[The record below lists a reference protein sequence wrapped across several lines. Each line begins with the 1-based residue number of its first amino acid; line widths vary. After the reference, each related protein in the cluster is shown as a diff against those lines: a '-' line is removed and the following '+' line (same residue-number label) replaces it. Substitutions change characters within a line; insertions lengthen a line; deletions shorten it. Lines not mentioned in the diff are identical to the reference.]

1 MFANTYLLKNNRVP
15 LIESEPNQKCNISI
29 VIPCY
34 NEPELLQTLESLKKC
49 SLPDTDVEVIV
60 LINHPEDALLEIKNF
75 NIATKAE
82 ADCWIKENN
91 SSKLMFFTIGPVELR
106 KKWAGVGL
114 ARKTGLDEAVLRF
127 NHFSNTIG
135 IIVSL
140 DSDSLVEPNYLVE
153 IEKHFKQN
161 PKHVGATIKVEHQKD
176 GLSEKQK
183 QGIELYEKY
192 LHYYKDALQFTCYPQ
207 AMITIGSAFAV
218 TADAYVKRGGMN
230 RRQAGED
237 FYFLQNL
244 AQLGM
249 VGEIYTTRVFPS
261 ARLSNRVPF
270 GTGAAIHKWMEG
282 TEDLT
287 KTYNFKAFTDL
298 KTFFDAN
305 EKLFHTD
312 DAGYLYLISG
322 MPDSIRQFLL
332 QDNFWTELDDLN
344 KNCSSLKSFQTRF
357 FHKFNAFKVLKFMN
371 FAHDGFYE
379 KADLEEQILSLDKNA
394 LNETTIQ
401 RQSDRR

>member
-1 MFANTYLLKNNRVP
+1 MFANNYLLKNNRVP
-15 LIESEPNQKCNISI
+15 LIESEPNSQCNITI

-49 SLPDTDVEVIV
+49 SLPDTVVEVII
-60 LINHPEDALLEIKNF
+60 LINHAEDATLEIKNF
-75 NIATKAE
+75 NITTKAK
-82 ADCWIKENN
+82 ADRWIQENN
-91 SSKLMFFTIGPVELR
+91 NNKLIFFAVGPVELR

-127 NHFSNTIG
+127 NHFNYTGG
-135 IIVSL
+135 ILVSL
-140 DSDSLVEPNYLVE
+140 DSDSLVEPNYLAE

-161 PKHVGATIKVEHQKD
+161 PKYVGATIKVEHQKD

-183 QGIELYEKY
+183 LGIELYEKY
-192 LHYYKDALQFTCYPQ
+192 LHYYKDALQFAGYPQ

-218 TADAYVKRGGMN
+218 TAEAYVKRGGMN

-244 AQLGM
+244 AQLGT
-249 VGEIYTTRVFPS
+249 VGEITTTKVFPS

-270 GTGAAIHKWMEG
+270 GTGAAIQKWMEG

-287 KTYNFKAFTDL
+287 KTYNFRAFTDL
-298 KTFFDAN
+298 KVFFDAN
-305 EKLFHTD
+305 EKLFQTD
-312 DAGYLYLISG
+312 KAGYFNRISG
-322 MPDSIRQFLL
+322 MPESIQQFVL
-332 QDNFWTELDDLN
+332 QDKFWNEIDDLN
-344 KNCSSLKSFQTRF
+344 KNCSTLKSFKTRF

-371 FAHDGFYE
+371 FAHEKYYE
-379 KADLEEQILSLDKNA
+379 KAELHEQYSILKN
-394 LNETTIQ
+394 LTKK
-401 RQSDRR
+401 

>member
-1 MFANTYLLKNNRVP
+1 MFANNYLLKNNRIP
-15 LIESEPNQKCNISI
+15 LIDSDPNSKCNIRI

-34 NEPELLQTLESLKKC
+34 NEPELLKTLESLKKC
-49 SLPDTDVEVIV
+49 GLPDTVVEVII
-60 LINHPEDALLEIKNF
+60 LINHSEDAPLEIKNF

-82 ADCWIKENN
+82 ADCWIQENSGN
-91 SSKLMFFTIGPVELR
+91 KLIYFAIGPVELR

-127 NHFSNTIG
+127 NHFNKTSG
-135 IIVSL
+135 IVVSL
-140 DSDSLVEPNYLVE
+140 DSDSLVEPNYLIE

-183 QGIELYEKY
+183 HGIELYEKY
-192 LHYYKDALQFTCYPQ
+192 LNYYKDALRFTGYPQ

-218 TADAYVKRGGMN
+218 TAEAYVKRGGMN

-244 AQLGM
+244 AQLGI
-249 VGEIYTTRVFPS
+249 VGEINTTRVYPS

-270 GTGAAIHKWMEG
+270 GTGAAIQKWMAG
-282 TEDLT
+282 IEDLT

-298 KTFFDAN
+298 KTFFDTK
-305 EKLFHTD
+305 ERLFNID
-312 DAGYLYLISG
+312 EAAYLSTISEL
-322 MPDSIRQFLL
+322 PESILKFLL
-332 QDNFWTELDDLN
+332 QDNFWKELDDLN
-344 KNCSSLKSFQTRF
+344 KNCSTLKSFQSRF

-371 FAHDGFYE
+371 FAHEKYYE
-379 KADLEEQILSLDKNA
+379 KADLEMQYLLLKQME
-394 LNETTIQ
+394 
-401 RQSDRR
+401 

>member
-1 MFANTYLLKNNRVP
+1 MFANNYLLKNKRVP
-15 LIESEPNQKCNISI
+15 LIVSEPNPQCNISI

-34 NEPELLQTLESLKKC
+34 NEPEILRTLESLKKC
-49 SLPDTDVEVIV
+49 SLPETLVEVII
-60 LINHPEDALLEIKNF
+60 LINHPEDAPEEIKNF
-75 NIATKAE
+75 NIATKT
-82 ADCWIKENN
+82 DIDRWIKENN
-91 SSKLMFFTIGPVELR
+91 SSKLMFFVIGPVELR

-127 NHFSNTIG
+127 NNFNNTRG
-135 IIVSL
+135 IVVSL
-140 DSDSLVEPNYLVE
+140 DSDSLVEQNYLNE

-161 PKHVGATIKVEHQKD
+161 PKNVGATIKVEHQKD

-183 QGIELYEKY
+183 HGIELYEKY
-192 LHYYKDALQFTCYPQ
+192 LHYYKDALQFTGYPQ

-218 TADAYVKRGGMN
+218 TAEAYVKRGGMN

-244 AQLGM
+244 AQLGT
-249 VGEIYTTRVFPS
+249 VGEINTTRVYPS

-270 GTGAAIHKWMEG
+270 GTGAAIQKWMEG

-287 KTYNFKAFTDL
+287 KTYNFEAFTDL
-298 KTFFDAN
+298 KTLFNAN

-312 DAGYLYLISG
+312 EPGYLNIISG
-322 MPDSIRQFLL
+322 MPESIRHFLL

-379 KADLEEQILSLDKNA
+379 KADLEEQIVCLDNVK
-394 LNETTIQ
+394 
-401 RQSDRR
+401 S

>member
-1 MFANTYLLKNNRVP
+1 MFANNYLLKNKRVP
-15 LIESEPNQKCNISI
+15 LIVSEPNPQCNISI

-34 NEPELLQTLESLKKC
+34 NEPEILRTLESLKKC
-49 SLPDTDVEVIV
+49 SLPETLVEVII
-60 LINHPEDALLEIKNF
+60 LINHPEDAPEEIKNF
-75 NIATKAE
+75 NIATKT
-82 ADCWIKENN
+82 DIDRWIKENN
-91 SSKLMFFTIGPVELR
+91 SSKLMFFAIGPVELR

-127 NHFSNTIG
+127 NHFNNTFG
-135 IIVSL
+135 IVVSL
-140 DSDSLVEPNYLVE
+140 DSDSIVEQNYLNEV
-153 IEKHFKQN
+153 EKHFKQN
-161 PKHVGATIKVEHQKD
+161 PKNVGATIKVEHQKD

-192 LHYYKDALQFTCYPQ
+192 LHYYKDALQFAGYPQ

-218 TADAYVKRGGMN
+218 TAEAYVKRGGMN

-244 AQLGM
+244 AQLGT
-249 VGEIYTTRVFPS
+249 VGEINTTRVYPS

-270 GTGAAIHKWMEG
+270 GTGAAIQKWMEG

-287 KTYNFKAFTDL
+287 KTYNFEAFTDL
-298 KTFFDAN
+298 KTLFNAN
-305 EKLFHTD
+305 EKLFKTD
-312 DAGYLYLISG
+312 EPGYLNIISG
-322 MPDSIRQFLL
+322 MPESIRHFLL

-379 KADLEEQILSLDKNA
+379 KADLEQQILRLDNVK
-394 LNETTIQ
+394 
-401 RQSDRR
+401 S

>member
-1 MFANTYLLKNNRVP
+1 MYANNYLLKNNRVP
-15 LIESEPNQKCNISI
+15 LIDSKPNPQCNIRI

-49 SLPDTDVEVIV
+49 SLPDSVVEVII
-60 LINHPEDALLEIKNF
+60 LINQAEDAPLEIKNF
-75 NIATKAE
+75 NLATKAE
-82 ADCWIKENN
+82 ADCWIQENN
-91 SSKLMFFTIGPVELR
+91 SNKLIFFAIGPVELI

-127 NHFSNTIG
+127 NHFNKTSG
-135 IIVSL
+135 IVVSL

-161 PKHVGATIKVEHQKD
+161 LKHVGATIRVEHQKV

-192 LHYYKDALQFTCYPQ
+192 LHYYKDALHFTGYPQ

-218 TADAYVKRGGMN
+218 TAEAYVKRGGMN

-244 AQLGM
+244 AQLGT
-249 VGEIYTTRVFPS
+249 VGEITATCVFPS

-270 GTGAAIHKWMEG
+270 GTGAAIQKWMAG

-287 KTYNFKAFTDL
+287 KTYNFKAFSDL
-298 KTFFDAN
+298 KTFFDAK
-305 EKLFHTD
+305 EKLFQAGETGFTAVITD
-312 DAGYLYLISG
+312 LPESV
-322 MPDSIRQFLL
+322 RQFVLL
-332 QDNFWTELDDLN
+332 DNFKIEIEDLN
-344 KNCSSLKSFQTRF
+344 KNCSNIKSFQIRF
-357 FHKFNAFKVLKFMN
+357 FHKFNAFKVLRFMN
-371 FAHDGFYE
+371 FAHEQFYK
-379 KADLEEQILSLDKNA
+379 KADLELQCQLLK
-394 LNETTIQ
+394 Q
-401 RQSDRR
+401 MQ

>member
-1 MFANTYLLKNNRVP
+1 MFANNYLLKNNRIS
-15 LIESEPNQKCNISI
+15 LIDSEPNPQCNIRI

-49 SLPDTDVEVIV
+49 SLPDAVVEVII
-60 LINHPEDALLEIKNF
+60 LINHAEDAPLEIKNF
-75 NIATKAE
+75 NMATKTE
-82 ADCWIKENN
+82 ADRWIQENN
-91 SSKLMFFTIGPVELR
+91 GNKLIFFAIGPVELR

-114 ARKTGLDEAVLRF
+114 ARKIGLDEAVLRF
-127 NHFSNTIG
+127 NHFNNTRG
-135 IIVSL
+135 IVVSL

-161 PKHVGATIKVEHQKD
+161 RKHIGATIKVEHQKN

-183 QGIELYEKY
+183 HGIELYEKY
-192 LHYYKDALQFTCYPQ
+192 LHYYKDALQFTGYSQ

-218 TADAYVKRGGMN
+218 TAEAYVKRGGMN

-244 AQLGM
+244 VQLGT
-249 VGEIYTTRVFPS
+249 VGEINTTRVFPS

-270 GTGAAIHKWMEG
+270 GTGAAIQKWMEG

-287 KTYNFKAFTDL
+287 KTYNFKAFAEL
-298 KTFFDAN
+298 KTFFDTK
-305 EKLFHTD
+305 ERLFQTD
-312 DAGYLYLISG
+312 EAEYLNLISG
-322 MPDSIRQFLL
+322 MPESIRQFLL
-332 QDNFWTELDDLN
+332 NDNFWNELDDLN

-371 FAHDGFYE
+371 FAHEKYYE
-379 KADLEEQILSLDKNA
+379 KVDLETQCQHIINY
-394 LNETTIQ
+394 NEHKH
-401 RQSDRR
+401 

>member
-1 MFANTYLLKNNRVP
+1 MFANNYLLKNNRVP
-15 LIESEPNQKCNISI
+15 LIESEPNPQCNIRI

-49 SLPDTDVEVIV
+49 SLPHTMVEVII
-60 LINHPEDALLEIKNF
+60 LINHAEDAPVEIKKF
-75 NIATKAE
+75 NTETKKE
-82 ADCWIKENN
+82 ADRWIKDNN
-91 SSKLMFFTIGPVELR
+91 RFKLQFFAVGPVELR

-127 NHFSNTIG
+127 NDFNNSMG

-140 DSDSLVEPNYLVE
+140 DSDSLVKQNYLVE
-153 IEKHFKQN
+153 IETHFKQN
-161 PKHVGATIKVEHQKD
+161 PKHVGATIKVEHQKT
-176 GLSEKQK
+176 GLSDKQK

-192 LHYYKDALQFTCYPQ
+192 LHYYKDALQFTGYPQ

-244 AQLGM
+244 AQLGL
-249 VGEIYTTRVFPS
+249 VGEINTTLVFPS

-270 GTGAAIHKWMEG
+270 GTGAAIQKWMEG

-287 KTYNFKAFTDL
+287 KTYNFNSFTDL
-298 KTFFDAN
+298 KTFFDAT
-305 EKLFHTD
+305 EKLFNID
-312 DAGYLYLISG
+312 EAAYLHIISG
-322 MPDSIRQFLL
+322 MPESIQQFLL
-332 QDNFWTELDDLN
+332 QDNFWMELDDLN
-344 KNCSSLKSFQTRF
+344 KNCSTLKSFQTRF

-371 FAHDGFYE
+371 FAHEKFYE
-379 KADLEEQILSLDKNA
+379 KADLEMQCQLLKKM
-394 LNETTIQ
+394 L
-401 RQSDRR
+401 

>member
-1 MFANTYLLKNNRVP
+1 MFANNYLLKNNRVP
-15 LIESEPNQKCNISI
+15 LIVSEPNPQCNISI

-34 NEPELLQTLESLKKC
+34 NEPELLLTLESLKNC
-49 SLPDTDVEVIV
+49 SLPETIVEVII
-60 LINHPEDALLEIKNF
+60 LINHAEDAPEEIKNF
-75 NIATKAE
+75 NIATKNEAE
-82 ADCWIKENN
+82 RWIKENYSN
-91 SSKLMFFTIGPVELR
+91 KLNFFAIGPVELR

-127 NHFSNTIG
+127 NHFNNTRG
-135 IIVSL
+135 IVVSL
-140 DSDSLVEPNYLVE
+140 DSDSLVEHNYLIE

-161 PKHVGATIKVEHQKD
+161 PKHVGATIKVEHQKV

-183 QGIELYEKY
+183 HGIELYEKF
-192 LHYYKDALQFTCYPQ
+192 LHYYKDALQFAGYPQ

-218 TADAYVKRGGMN
+218 TAEAYVKRGGMN
-230 RRQAGED
+230 RRLAGED

-244 AQLGM
+244 AQLGT
-249 VGEIYTTRVFPS
+249 VGEINTTRVFPS

-270 GTGAAIHKWMEG
+270 GTGAAIQKWMEG

-298 KTFFDAN
+298 KLFFDVN
-305 EKLFHTD
+305 EKLFRVSD
-312 DAGYLYLISG
+312 ERYLNIISG
-322 MPDSIRQFLL
+322 FPKSIRQFLL
-332 QDNFWTELDDLN
+332 QDNFWIELDDLN
-344 KNCSSLKSFQTRF
+344 KNCSTLKSFQTRF

-379 KADLEEQILSLDKNA
+379 KADLEEQISTFKILAKK
-394 LNETTIQ
+394 
-401 RQSDRR
+401 

>member
-15 LIESEPNQKCNISI
+15 LIQSVPSTQCNIRI

-34 NEPELLQTLESLKKC
+34 NEPELLKTLESLKKC
-49 SLPDTDVEVIV
+49 SLPDAVVEVII
-60 LINHPEDALLEIKNF
+60 LINHAEDAPLEIMNF
-75 NIATKAE
+75 NMATKTA
-82 ADCWIKENN
+82 ADRWIQENN
-91 SSKLMFFTIGPVELR
+91 GNKIIFFAIGPVELR

-127 NHFSNTIG
+127 NHFNKTRG
-135 IIVSL
+135 IVVSL

-153 IEKHFKQN
+153 IEKHFNRN

-192 LHYYKDALQFTCYPQ
+192 LHYYKDALQFTGFPNSIY
-207 AMITIGSAFAV
+207 TIGSAFAV
-218 TADAYVKRGGMN
+218 TAESYVKCGGMS

-244 AQLGM
+244 VQLGT
-249 VGEIYTTRVFPS
+249 VGEINATRVFPS

-270 GTGAAIHKWMEG
+270 GTGAAIQKWMEG

-287 KTYNFKAFTDL
+287 KTYNFKAFSDL
-298 KTFFDAN
+298 KNFFDAK
-305 EKLFHTD
+305 EKLFH
-312 DAGYLYLISG
+312 SG
-322 MPDSIRQFLL
+322 ESGFYTILSALPEPVRQFILL
-332 QDNFWTELDDLN
+332 DNFKIEIDDLN
-344 KNCSSLKSFQTRF
+344 RNCSTLKSFQTRF

-371 FAHDGFYE
+371 FAHEKYYE
-379 KADLEEQILSLDKNA
+379 KADLEMQCQLLKQM
-394 LNETTIQ
+394 L
-401 RQSDRR
+401 